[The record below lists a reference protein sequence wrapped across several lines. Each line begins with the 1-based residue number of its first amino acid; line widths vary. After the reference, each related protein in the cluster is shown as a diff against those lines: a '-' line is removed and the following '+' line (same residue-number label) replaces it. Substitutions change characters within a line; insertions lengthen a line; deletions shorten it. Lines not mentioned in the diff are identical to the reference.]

1 EPWGVRA
8 LVPYLAWRHV
18 RRRGLQ
24 SALTVAGV
32 AVGVAVLIVALS
44 LTNGFIDEL
53 IRSTLRATPM
63 LTLQNYLPGE
73 TLPDDRGLLAALGGE
88 PGVTA
93 VAPFLSG
100 QALIARRASQSLGV
114 TARQGFT
121 QIVGIDTKLET
132 AVLDLPVLAEQADA
146 LAEAGGVVLGST
158 LAQSLGVSLGDMVML
173 RDISGATAQFKVAGT
188 FRVGN
193 ELIDSVTSYMSLANL
208 QDYLGV
214 AGRITGYHLR
224 LADPG
229 AAHSIGLELA
239 GKYSLRPI
247 SWESLFASLISQLR
261 LQKAVIGVVVFLIVI
276 VAAFGIT
283 NVMVL
288 TVNEKTEDIAILR
301 ALGASERQIL
311 ATFTLQGFLLGGA
324 GTALGALLGLAVA
337 AYFKFQPY
345 PLPGDLYFITQLPV
359 QLQAWDVIWVCGVSF
374 VTSVV
379 AGLLPARRA
388 ARLDPVA
395 VLR

>member
-1 EPWGVRA
+1 MRA

-73 TLPDDRGLLAALGGE
+73 TLPDDRELQAALAGE

-121 QIVGIDTKLET
+121 QVVGIDTKLET

>member
-1 EPWGVRA
+1 M
-8 LVPYLAWRHV
+8 
-18 RRRGLQ
+18 
-24 SALTVAGV
+24 
-32 AVGVAVLIVALS
+32 GVAVLIIALS

-53 IRSTLRATPM
+53 ISSTLRATPM
-63 LTLQNYLPGE
+63 LTLQSFIPGD
-73 TLPDDRGLLAALGGE
+73 TLPDDPSLLAALTAE
-88 PGVTA
+88 PSVTA
-93 VAPFLSG
+93 AAPFLSG

-121 QIVGIDTKLET
+121 QVIGIDTDLET
-132 AVLDLPVLAEQADA
+132 AVLDLPVLASQ
-146 LAEAGGVVLGST
+146 AEAISRSGGVVLGSS
-158 LAQSLGVSLGDMVML
+158 LAQSLGVAVGDTVML
-173 RDISGATAQFKVAGT
+173 RDITGATAQFTVAGT

-214 AGRITGYHLR
+214 DNAITGYHLR
-224 LADPG
+224 LANPT
-229 AAHSIGLELA
+229 AAHSVGLDLA

-283 NVMVL
+283 NVLVL
-288 TVNEKTEDIAILR
+288 TVSEKTEDIAILR

-311 ATFTLQGFLLGGA
+311 ATFTLEGFMLGGA
-324 GTALGALLGLAVA
+324 GTLLGAVLGLLVA

-359 QLQAWDVIWVCGVSF
+359 QLQAFDVLWVCAVSLA
-374 VTSVV
+374 TSVI

-388 ARLDPVA
+388 SRLDPVA

>member
-1 EPWGVRA
+1 MRS

-32 AVGVAVLIVALS
+32 AIGVAVLIIALS

-53 IRSTLRATPM
+53 VSSTLRATPM
-63 LTLQNYLPGE
+63 LTLQSYLPGE
-73 TLPDDRGLLAALGGE
+73 TLEDDPAMVSALAGERGVVAA
-88 PGVTA
+88 
-93 VAPFLSG
+93 APFLSG
-100 QALIARRASQSLGV
+100 QALIARRASQALGV
-114 TARQGFT
+114 SARQGFT
-121 QIVGIDTKLET
+121 QVVGIDPDLET
-132 AVLDLPVLAEQADA
+132 AVLDLPVLSEQRSA
-146 LAEAGGVVLGST
+146 LAQAGGIVLGST
-158 LAQSLGVSLGDMVML
+158 LAQSLGVSVGDTVML
-173 RDISGATAQFKVAGT
+173 RDISGATAQFIVAGT

-193 ELIDSVTSYMSLANL
+193 ELIDAVTAYMSLPNL
-208 QDYLGV
+208 QAYLG
-214 AGRITGYHLR
+214 AEGRVSGYHLR
-224 LADPG
+224 LSDPT
-229 AAHSIGLELA
+229 AAHRVGLTLA
-239 GKYSLRPI
+239 DKYSLRPV

-283 NVMVL
+283 NVLVL
-288 TVNEKTEDIAILR
+288 TVNEKTADIAILR
-301 ALGASERQIL
+301 ALGASEGQVLR
-311 ATFTLQGFLLGGA
+311 TFTLQGFALGGL
-324 GTALGALLGLAVA
+324 GTLFGVVLGLAVA

-345 PLPGDLYFITQLPV
+345 PLPGDLYFITQLPI
-359 QLQAWDVIWVCGVSF
+359 QFQAPDVVWVCAVSL

>member
-1 EPWGVRA
+1 MRA

-32 AVGVAVLIVALS
+32 AIGVAVLIIALS

-53 IRSTLRATPM
+53 VTSTLRATPM
-63 LTLQNYLPGE
+63 LTLQSYLPGE
-73 TLPDDRGLLAALGGE
+73 TLPDDPTVVAALAGE
-88 PGVTA
+88 RGVVA
-93 VAPFLSG
+93 AAPFLSG
-100 QALIARRASQSLGV
+100 QALIARRASQALGV
-114 TARQGFT
+114 SARQGFT
-121 QIVGIDTKLET
+121 QLVGIDPARET
-132 AVLDLPVLAEQADA
+132 SVLDLPVLAEQSAA
-146 LAEAGGVVLGST
+146 LSQAGGIVLGST
-158 LAQSLGVSLGDMVML
+158 LAQSLGVSVGDTVML
-173 RDISGATAQFKVAGT
+173 RDISGATAQFTVAGT

-193 ELIDSVTSYMSLANL
+193 DLIDSVTAYMSLPNL
-208 QDYLGV
+208 QAYLG
-214 AGRITGYHLR
+214 AEGRVSGYHLR
-224 LADPG
+224 LEQPT
-229 AAHSIGLELA
+229 AAHRVGLALA
-239 GKYSLRPI
+239 DKYSLRPV

-283 NVMVL
+283 NVLVL
-288 TVNEKTEDIAILR
+288 TVNEKTADIAILR
-301 ALGASERQIL
+301 ALGASEGQVLR
-311 ATFTLQGFLLGGA
+311 TFTLQGFALGGLGTLLGVA
-324 GTALGALLGLAVA
+324 LGLAVA

-345 PLPGDLYFITQLPV
+345 PLPGDLYFITQLPI
-359 QLQAWDVIWVCGVSF
+359 QFQALDVVWVCAVSL

>member
-1 EPWGVRA
+1 MRT

-24 SALTVAGV
+24 SALTVSGV
-32 AVGVAVLIVALS
+32 AVGVAVLIIALS

-53 IRSTLRATPM
+53 ISSTLRATPM
-63 LTLQNYLPGE
+63 LTLQSFIPGD
-73 TLPDDRGLLAALGGE
+73 TLPDDPSLLAALTAE

-93 VAPFLSG
+93 AAPFLSG

-121 QIVGIDTKLET
+121 QVVGIDTDLET
-132 AVLDLPVLAEQADA
+132 AVLDLPVLASQ
-146 LAEAGGVVLGST
+146 AEAISRSGGVVLGSS
-158 LAQSLGVSLGDMVML
+158 LAQSLGVAVGDTVML
-173 RDISGATAQFKVAGT
+173 RDITGATAQFTVAGT

-214 AGRITGYHLR
+214 DNAITGYHLR
-224 LADPG
+224 LANPT
-229 AAHSIGLELA
+229 AAHSVGLDLA

-283 NVMVL
+283 NVLVL
-288 TVNEKTEDIAILR
+288 TVSEKTEDIAILR

-311 ATFTLQGFLLGGA
+311 ATFTLEGFMLGGA
-324 GTALGALLGLAVA
+324 GTLLGAVLGLLVA

-359 QLQAWDVIWVCGVSF
+359 QLQAFDVLWVCAVSLA
-374 VTSVV
+374 TSVI

-388 ARLDPVA
+388 SRLDPVA

>member
-1 EPWGVRA
+1 
-8 LVPYLAWRHV
+8 V

-24 SALTVAGV
+24 SVLTVTGV

-53 IRSTLRATPM
+53 ITSTLRATPM
-63 LTLQNYLPGE
+63 LSLQSFMPGE
-73 TLPDDRGLLAALGGE
+73 TLPEDPELLATLRAE

-100 QALIARRASQSLGV
+100 QALIARRASQALGV
-114 TARQGFT
+114 SARQGFT
-121 QIVGIDTKLET
+121 QIVGIDTALET
-132 AVLDLPVLAEQADA
+132 AVLDLPVLAAQAGA
-146 LAEAGGVVLGST
+146 LDTAGGIVLGST
-158 LAQSLGVSLGDMVML
+158 LALSLGVVVGDTVMV
-173 RDISGATAQFKVAGT
+173 RDISGATAQFEVAGT

-208 QDYLGV
+208 QAYLGEE
-214 AGRITGYHLR
+214 GRVTGYHLR
-224 LADPG
+224 LAEPTT
-229 AAHSIGLELA
+229 AHAVGLHLA
-239 GKYSLRPI
+239 GKYSLRPL

-283 NVMVL
+283 NVLVL

-301 ALGASERQIL
+301 ALGASEGQVL

-324 GTALGALLGLAVA
+324 GTLLGALLGLGVA
-337 AYFKFQPY
+337 AYFRFQPY

-359 QLQAWDVIWVCGVSF
+359 QLQPWDVTWVCGVTLA
-374 VTSVV
+374 TSVI

>member
-1 EPWGVRA
+1 
-8 LVPYLAWRHV
+8 
-18 RRRGLQ
+18 LQ

-53 IRSTLRATPM
+53 ISSTLRATPM
-63 LTLQNYLPGE
+63 LTLQSFVPGE
-73 TLPDDRGLLAALGGE
+73 TLPDDPALLASLAAE
-88 PGVTA
+88 PSVTA
-93 VAPFLSG
+93 AAPFLSG

-114 TARQGFT
+114 SARQGFT
-121 QIVGIDTKLET
+121 QIVGIDTSLET
-132 AVLDLPVLAEQADA
+132 AVLDLPVLAEQANA
-146 LAEAGGVVLGST
+146 LATAGGVVLGSS
-158 LAQSLGVSLGDMVML
+158 LAQSLGVTVGDDVML
-173 RDISGATAQFKVAGT
+173 RDITGATGQFTVAGT

-193 ELIDSVTSYMSLANL
+193 ELIDSVTSYMSLENL
-208 QDYLGV
+208 QAYLG
-214 AGRITGYHLR
+214 AEGRVTGYHLR
-224 LADPG
+224 LKDAT
-229 AAHSIGLELA
+229 AAHSVGLELA
-239 GKYSLRPI
+239 GKYSLRPL

-283 NVMVL
+283 NVLVL

-301 ALGASERQIL
+301 ALGASERQVL
-311 ATFTLQGFLLGGA
+311 GTFTLQGFLLGGA
-324 GTALGALLGLAVA
+324 GTLLGALLGLGVA
-337 AYFKFQPY
+337 AYFRFQPY

-359 QLQAWDVIWVCGVSF
+359 QLQAWDVLWVCGVSLA
-374 VTSVV
+374 TSVV